1 MAVKTLIIEA
11 GASFTGTIT
20 VKPGATLIQNGTVD
34 GDVETASG
42 SYLITFKD
50 GETTLGQIATE
61 SDGTILF
68 PEEPTRIGYTFDGWY
83 NNEGSQV
90 SSGAQAT
97 GAMTLTA
104 KWSQT
109 TSGSGS
115 SGGTRYSVTVED
127 TSHGEIRVSPSRASR
142 GQTVTITVD
151 PDEGYELDELVVLDS
166 DGDEIDVKRVN
177 STRYT
182 FEMPRGAVTV
192 EASFARETVETTFD
206 DVGTD
211 YWAYD
216 EIEWAYDSGYMNGTS
231 ASTFAPGSSI
241 SRQQVWMILARM
253 SGADPASM
261 AEARQWAMENDIS
274 DGTNPGS
281 AVTRQQLA
289 ALLFRFAQSNGYD
302 DGGRK
307 ALTSFPDAG
316 SVSAYAVE
324 PLQWATAGGI
334 IGGTSAGTL
343 NPTGSATRAQ
353 FAVMLYRFWNNV

>member
-1 MAVKTLIIEA
+1 MC
-11 GASFTGTIT
+11 S
-20 VKPGATLIQNGTVD
+20 
-34 GDVETASG
+34 
-42 SYLITFKD
+42 
-50 GETTLGQIATE
+50 
-61 SDGTILF
+61 SDL
-68 PEEPTRIGYTFDGWY
+68 
-83 NNEGSQV
+83 
-90 SSGAQAT
+90 A
-97 GAMTLTA
+97 
-104 KWSQT
+104 
-109 TSGSGS
+109 
-115 SGGTRYSVTVED
+115 
-127 TSHGEIRVSPSRASR
+127 
-142 GQTVTITVD
+142 
-151 PDEGYELDELVVLDS
+151 
-166 DGDEIDVKRVN
+166 
-177 STRYT
+177 
-182 FEMPRGAVTV
+182 
-192 EASFARETVETTFD
+192 TTFS
-206 DVGTD
+206 DVSAD

-216 EIEWAYDSGYMNGTS
+216 EIQWAYDSGYMNGTS

-307 ALTSFPDAG
+307 ALTSFPDAW

>member
-1 MAVKTLIIEA
+1 MT
-11 GASFTGTIT
+11 SDDTGVATVTVNGSTIT
-20 VKPGATLIQNGTVD
+20 VTDVSAGTAHI
-34 GDVETASG
+34 TAS
-42 SYLITFKD
+42 ITLD
-50 GETTLGQIATE
+50 SGVTIATAACTVTVNA
-61 SDGTILF
+61 SGGT
-68 PEEPTRIGYTFDGWY
+68 
-83 NNEGSQV
+83 GS
-90 SSGAQAT
+90 S
-97 GAMTLTA
+97 
-104 KWSQT
+104 
-109 TSGSGS
+109 S
-115 SGGTRYSVTVED
+115 SGGTRYSVSVED